1 MTTCNAHVYM
11 YYRMSSKQAHKM
23 QILVADDH
31 ALMREGL
38 SNLLS
43 GKEGLEVCAE
53 AKNGIEAVRLAGQLH
68 PNVIL
73 MDVSMPE
80 LDGIEATT
88 LIKKNHPEIS
98 IIALSMHDS
107 DAMKQKMLAAGAS
120 TYINKEAASAEL
132 MLAIRKVK

>member
-1 MTTCNAHVYM
+1 
-11 YYRMSSKQAHKM
+11 M

-38 SNLLS
+38 SNLLH

-68 PNVIL
+68 PDVIL
-73 MDVSMPE
+73 MDASMPE
-80 LDGIEATT
+80 LDGIEATA

-98 IIALSMHDS
+98 VIALSMHDS

-120 TYINKEAASAEL
+120 TYINKEAPSPEL
-132 MLAIRKVK
+132 MMAIRKAK

>member
-1 MTTCNAHVYM
+1 MGN
-11 YYRMSSKQAHKM
+11 KQAYKM

-38 SNLLS
+38 SNLLH

-68 PNVIL
+68 PDVIL
-73 MDVSMPE
+73 MDASMPE
-80 LDGIEATT
+80 LDGIEATA

-98 IIALSMHDS
+98 VIALSMHDS

-120 TYINKEAASAEL
+120 TYINKEAPSPEL
-132 MLAIRKVK
+132 MMAIRKAK

>member
-1 MTTCNAHVYM
+1 
-11 YYRMSSKQAHKM
+11 M

-38 SNLLS
+38 SNLIN
-43 GKEGLEVCAE
+43 GKKGFEVCAQ
-53 AKNGIEAVRLAGQLH
+53 AKNGLEAVRLAGQLH
-68 PNVIL
+68 PDVIL

-98 IIALSMHDS
+98 VIALSMHDS